1 MLVTN
6 FGTSQSTVLFFHNR
20 EPVATRYHFEKDY
33 SKFLPTITF
42 ENGPIEVE
50 VFLPEIIEFD
60 SIPLNNQVVFI

>member
-1 MLVTN
+1 M
-6 FGTSQSTVLFFHNR
+6 LFFHNR

-50 VFLPEIIEFD
+50 IFLPEVIDNET
-60 SIPLNNQVVFI
+60 IPLYNQVCHIRL